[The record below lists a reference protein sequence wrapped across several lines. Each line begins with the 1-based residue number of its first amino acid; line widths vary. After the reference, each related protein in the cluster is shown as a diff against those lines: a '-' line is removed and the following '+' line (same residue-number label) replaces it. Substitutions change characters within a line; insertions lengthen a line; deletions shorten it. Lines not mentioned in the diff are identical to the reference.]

1 MKKLNNEKKIS
12 EINLSFIKDFVR
24 FHFSLLFW
32 QILSMNIQRLK
43 MFYFKVHQAKLRF
56 LIELYGIY
64 EKCFIELPI
73 EAFKNKVSRVYL
85 QINTLVNTTLKSNLS
100 SIIIWYISKTLEK
113 IKNKSKRNQ

>member
-1 MKKLNNEKKIS
+1 
-12 EINLSFIKDFVR
+12 
-24 FHFSLLFW
+24 
-32 QILSMNIQRLK
+32 MNIQRLK

-73 EAFKNKVSRVYL
+73 EAFKNKLSRVYF

-100 SIIIWYISKTLEK
+100 SIINMIHIQ
-113 IKNKSKRNQ
+113 NN

>member
-1 MKKLNNEKKIS
+1 MVFFFKDISEKEQMKKLNNVKKIS

-56 LIELYGIY
+56 LNRIKRDLRKMLHWIS
-64 EKCFIELPI
+64 IWSI
-73 EAFKNKVSRVYL
+73 
-85 QINTLVNTTLKSNLS
+85 LKLT
-100 SIIIWYISKTLEK
+100 K
-113 IKNKSKRNQ
+113 